1 METRASCPESL
12 PPIMPARAD
21 FSLEG
26 ILHLDRYERADR
38 RSVFRQSIASIA
50 LAATGQAPLEGVD
63 GAAVA
68 RSVQTAFADGL
79 FEDLSWLAA
88 PAAAVAVYEIAAVLP
103 ISVERRELGRR
114 VGLWLYEGSAATF
127 VAIAT
132 RMAAGSVR
140 GLATSG
146 VHARVALAMGLPG
159 QTDVPVDP
167 LALALI
173 SRREVAVD
181 WLGTRSTR
189 SLPERRLSA
198 RLLERAAREA
208 AARAR
213 QGDDTGIRLFQ
224 RAIRRPIEPPSGRRN
239 ETDGI
244 DGAMRVLLADR
255 ETLVWR
261 HVAVA
266 RGLLCGAVPALREEI
281 ASAVTSGQSP
291 TEWRRGATSLV
302 ANVAIDPAWALPA
315 ALELLKSPLLGHD
328 PGIATAM
335 LWGIPR
341 ASDAEPEAAAEL
353 LRAIVEAAPLHAAE
367 TLIELHAE
375 LGALPPSVVQR
386 CAEALAST
394 LDDLGGEDDALAL
407 GKEILRDIIGE
418 RGPEDRR
425 PSGTAGR
432 LGAALRDA
440 LGRSVEA
447 FVEVGTREA
456 FSLAQVALE
465 RASDA
470 VEALEAISLD
480 EAGDPRSAH
489 GRGSAAI
496 LVRELDAHLLE
507 TGVLRNLC
515 LLSRRP
521 SDGITGGGAVD
532 ELDGRLASA
541 LLAGESIPFGGDGNP
556 PYLTLHQRKLR
567 ALLHLVDGETS
578 DLEDDAEGRRRVQSR
593 LTTTCRALVGRLA
606 EERPAHPLRRA
617 ITATVAR
624 ALDALVRDGAADAA
638 DVFLYAAVRPT
649 GAGDL
654 AVLAEASM
662 QPDTTRLLRA
672 YGRFV
677 DAERRISSADG
688 RARISALESL
698 IVELPPDSSQRVEAL
713 RSALEQL
720 VRALSTIQD
729 AASLRPLAAAEG
741 SPLTALEAAIDRLGQ
756 LTTSAIRRFGETEEP
771 PPAPSE
777 EPTSS
782 QGEAFP
788 LAVAADRARAPDA
801 VPANELR
808 PSIAAAVERAF
819 AVLPPA
825 LAGVVARILPRIAS
839 LPVDPLIDLTAPTD
853 PARQVEGR
861 LPAWLPSRRTLG
873 GFYIH
878 RQLGGGAAGTVFVV
892 TRIEERHDN
901 RAERYAL
908 KVPDYDATAARS
920 LSETDFLKLFREEA
934 GALLAIPEHQNL
946 ARFVT
951 FDAATRPKPIL
962 VMELVKGTR
971 CDQLLGSRQ
980 LTIPRALSLLDG
992 VLAGLEAMH
1001 AVNVGHLDLKPS
1013 NVIMRDGKT
1022 PVLVDFGLAGRHL
1035 RPGCATASYGAPE
1048 IWIDPSKLG
1057 SASALPADI
1066 YSFGCFA
1073 FEVLT
1078 TVTLFDAP
1086 NEVALI
1092 AAHMMHDGNPKPIR
1106 KLAERPATA
1115 GLARFLSRCLRRS
1128 AKDRATTTE
1137 LRIELRKIA
1146 GGLAAV
1152 EWPIR
1157 ID

>member
-1 METRASCPESL
+1 MPGVPAPL
-12 PPIMPARAD
+12 MPARAD

-26 ILHLDRYERADR
+26 ILHLDRYERSDR

-50 LAATGQAPLEGVD
+50 RAATGQAPLEGVD

-159 QTDVPVDP
+159 LTDVPVDP

-208 AARAR
+208 ASRGR
-213 QGDDTGIRLFQ
+213 QGDDTAIRLFQ
-224 RAIRRPIEPPSGRRN
+224 RAIRRPVEPPSGRRN
-239 ETDGI
+239 EAEGI
-244 DGAMRVLLADR
+244 DGAFRVLLADR

-302 ANVAIDPAWALPA
+302 ANVAIDPDWALPA

-375 LGALPPSVVQR
+375 LGALPPAVVQR

-407 GKEILRDIIGE
+407 GKEILRDILGG

-432 LGAALRDA
+432 LGAELRDA
-440 LGRSVEA
+440 LAQSIEA

-456 FSLAQVALE
+456 FSLAQTALE
-465 RASDA
+465 RATDA
-470 VEALEAISLD
+470 VEALEAIGLD
-480 EAGDPRSAH
+480 EAGDPRSAQ
-489 GRGSAAI
+489 GRGAAAI

-515 LLSRRP
+515 LLNRRP

-541 LLAGESIPFGGDGNP
+541 LLAGEAIPFGGDGNP

-578 DLEDDAEGRRRVQSR
+578 ELEDDAEGRKRVQNR

-624 ALDALVRDGAADAA
+624 ALDALVRDGAADPA

-677 DAERRISSADG
+677 DAERRIGSADG

-756 LTTSAIRRFGETEEP
+756 LTTSALRRFGEAEEP
-771 PPAPSE
+771 VAAPDDQ
-777 EPTSS
+777 PSS
-782 QGEAFP
+782 QTDVFP

-801 VPANELR
+801 SAANELR

-839 LPVDPLIDLTAPTD
+839 LPVDPPVDLNAPSD
-853 PARQVEGR
+853 PARQIEGR

-920 LSETDFLKLFREEA
+920 LSETDFLKLFRDEA
-934 GALLAIPEHQNL
+934 GALLAVPEHPNL

-992 VLAGLEAMH
+992 VLAGLDAMH
-1001 AVNVGHLDLKPS
+1001 SVNVGHLDLKPS
-1013 NVIMRDGKT
+1013 NVILRDGKT

-1057 SASALPADI
+1057 ITSALPADI

-1092 AAHMMHDGNPKPIR
+1092 AAHMMHDGNPKPLR
-1106 KLAERPATA
+1106 KLADRPATA
-1115 GLARFLSRCLRRS
+1115 ALARFLSRCIRRS
-1128 AKDRATTTE
+1128 AKDRATATE

-1152 EWPIR
+1152 EWPVPL
-1157 ID
+1157 D

>member
-1 METRASCPESL
+1 MA
-12 PPIMPARAD
+12 ARAD

-50 LAATGQAPLEGVD
+50 LAATGQAPLDGVD

-140 GLATSG
+140 GLSTPG

-159 QTDVPVDP
+159 LTDVPVDP

-208 AARAR
+208 AARGK
-213 QGDDTGIRLFQ
+213 QGDDTAIRLFQ
-224 RAIRRPIEPPSGRRN
+224 RAIRRPIDPASGRRGS
-239 ETDGI
+239 ESEGI
-244 DGAMRVLLADR
+244 DGAFRVLLADR

-266 RGLLCGAVPALREEI
+266 RGLLCAAVPGLRDEI
-281 ASAVTSGQSP
+281 ATAVTSGQSP

-302 ANVAIDPAWALPA
+302 ANVAIDPDWALPA

-353 LRAIVEAAPLHAAE
+353 LRAIAEAAPLHAAE

-375 LGALPPSVVQR
+375 LGSLPRSVIER

-394 LDDLGGEDDALAL
+394 LDGLGGEDDALAL
-407 GKEILRDIIGE
+407 GKEILLDITGG

-425 PSGTAGR
+425 PSGSAGR

-440 LGRSVEA
+440 LDQSIEA

-456 FSLAQVALE
+456 YSLAQAALE
-465 RASDA
+465 RATDA
-470 VEALEAISLD
+470 VEALEAIGLD
-480 EAGDPRSAH
+480 ESGDPRSAQ
-489 GRGSAAI
+489 GRGAAAI
-496 LVRELDAHLLE
+496 LVRELDVHLLE

-515 LLSRRP
+515 LLNRRP
-521 SDGITGGGAVD
+521 SDGVTGGGAVD
-532 ELDGRLASA
+532 ELDGRLAGI
-541 LLAGESIPFGGDGNP
+541 LLAGESIPYAGDDTP
-556 PYLTLHQRKLR
+556 RYLTLHQRKLR

-578 DLEDDAEGRRRVQSR
+578 ELEDDAEGRRRVQNR
-593 LTTTCRALVGRLA
+593 LTTTCRALIGRLA
-606 EERPAHPLRRA
+606 GERPEHPLRRA

-624 ALDALVRDGAADAA
+624 ALDALVRDGAADPA

-677 DAERRISSADG
+677 ETERRIPGADG

-698 IVELPPDSSQRVEAL
+698 IVELPADSSQRVEAL
-713 RSALEQL
+713 RSSLEQL
-720 VRALSTIQD
+720 LRALSTIQD

-756 LTTSAIRRFGETEEP
+756 LTTTAIRRFGEEEATTESDDRP
-771 PPAPSE
+771 
-777 EPTSS
+777 SS
-782 QGEAFP
+782 QHDVFR
-788 LAVAADRARAPDA
+788 LAVAADRAREPDA
-801 VPANELR
+801 DPATELR

-825 LAGVVARILPRIAS
+825 LAGVVARILPRVAS
-839 LPVDPLIDLTAPTD
+839 LPVDPPIDLTTPLD
-853 PARQVEGR
+853 PARQLEGR

-892 TRIEERHDN
+892 TRIEDRHDGG
-901 RAERYAL
+901 AERFAL

-934 GALLAIPEHQNL
+934 GALLAVPEHENL

-951 FDAATRPKPIL
+951 FDAATKPKPIL
-962 VMELVKGTR
+962 VMELVEGTR
-971 CDQLLGSRQ
+971 CDQLLGSRL

-1001 AVNVGHLDLKPS
+1001 SVNVGHLDLKPS
-1013 NVIMRDGKT
+1013 NVILRDSKT
-1022 PVLVDFGLAGRHL
+1022 PVLVDFGLAGRNT

-1048 IWIDPSKLG
+1048 IWVDPAKLG
-1057 SASALPADI
+1057 SVSALPADI

-1073 FEVLT
+1073 YEVLT
-1078 TVTLFDAP
+1078 TTTLFDAP

-1092 AAHMMHDGNPKPIR
+1092 AAHMMHDGSPKPIR
-1106 KLAERPATA
+1106 KLAERPGTT
-1115 GLARFLSRCLRRS
+1115 GLARFLTRCLRR
-1128 AKDRATTTE
+1128 KPEDRATATE

-1146 GGLAAV
+1146 GGLAAI
-1152 EWPIR
+1152 EWPIA

>member
-1 METRASCPESL
+1 
-12 PPIMPARAD
+12 MPARAD

-50 LAATGQAPLEGVD
+50 LAATGTAPLDGVD

-103 ISVERRELGRR
+103 ISIERRELGRR

-140 GLATSG
+140 GLSTPG

-159 QTDVPVDP
+159 LTDVAVDP

-173 SRREVAVD
+173 SRREVAID

-208 AARAR
+208 AARSK
-213 QGDDTGIRLFQ
+213 QGDETAIRLFQ
-224 RAIRRPIEPPSGRRN
+224 RAIRRPIEPASTRRGSESG
-239 ETDGI
+239 GI
-244 DGAMRVLLADR
+244 DGAFRVLLADR

-266 RGLLCGAVPALREEI
+266 RGLLCAAVPGLRDEI
-281 ASAVTSGQSP
+281 VTAVNAGQSP

-302 ANVAIDPAWALPA
+302 ANVAIDPDWALPA
-315 ALELLKSPLLGHD
+315 ALELLRSPLLGHD

-353 LRAIVEAAPLHAAE
+353 LRAIAEAAPLHAAE
-367 TLIELHAE
+367 TLIELQAE
-375 LGALPPSVVQR
+375 LGSLPRSVVER

-394 LDDLGGEDDALAL
+394 LDGLGGEADALAL
-407 GKEILRDIIGE
+407 GKEILLDITGG

-432 LGAALRDA
+432 LGATLRDA
-440 LGRSVEA
+440 LARSIEA

-456 FSLAQVALE
+456 YSLAQVALE
-465 RASDA
+465 RATDA
-470 VEALEAISLD
+470 VEALEAIGLD
-480 EAGDPRSAH
+480 ESGDPRSAH
-489 GRGSAAI
+489 GRGSATI
-496 LVRELDAHLLE
+496 LVRELDVHLLE

-521 SDGITGGGAVD
+521 SDGVGGGGAVD
-532 ELDGRLASA
+532 ELDGRLAGI
-541 LLAGESIPFGGDGNP
+541 LLEGESKPFAGDDAPRNQ
-556 PYLTLHQRKLR
+556 TLHQRKLR

-578 DLEDDAEGRRRVQSR
+578 ELEDDAEGRRRVQNR
-593 LTTTCRALVGRLA
+593 LTTTCRALIGRLA
-606 EERPAHPLRRA
+606 DERPEHPLRRA

-624 ALDALVRDGAADAA
+624 ALDALVRDGAADPA

-649 GAGDL
+649 GVGDL

-677 DAERRISSADG
+677 ETERRIPAADG

-698 IVELPPDSSQRVEAL
+698 IVELPADSSQRVEAL
-713 RSALEQL
+713 RSSLEQL
-720 VRALSTIQD
+720 LRALSTIQD

-756 LTTSAIRRFGETEEP
+756 LTTSAIRRFGEAEET
-771 PPAPSE
+771 PAESEDRPSS
-777 EPTSS
+777 P
-782 QGEAFP
+782 QDVFR
-788 LAVAADRARAPDA
+788 LAVAADRAREPDA
-801 VPANELR
+801 DPATELR
-808 PSIAAAVERAF
+808 PSIAAAVEHAF

-825 LAGVVARILPRIAS
+825 LAGVVARILPRVAQ
-839 LPVDPLIDLTAPTD
+839 LPVDPPIDLTTPLD
-853 PARQVEGR
+853 PARQIEHR

-892 TRIEERHDN
+892 TRIEDRHDGG
-901 RAERYAL
+901 AERFAL

-934 GALLAIPEHQNL
+934 GALLAVPEHENL

-951 FDAATRPKPIL
+951 FDAATKPKPIL
-962 VMELVKGTR
+962 VMELVEGTR
-971 CDQLLGSRQ
+971 CDQLLGSRL

-1001 AVNVGHLDLKPS
+1001 SVNVGHLDLKPS
-1013 NVIMRDGKT
+1013 NVILRDGKT
-1022 PVLVDFGLAGRHL
+1022 PVLVDFGLAGRNT

-1048 IWIDPSKLG
+1048 IWVDPHKLG
-1057 SASALPADI
+1057 SVSALPADI

-1073 FEVLT
+1073 YEVLT
-1078 TVTLFDAP
+1078 TATLFDAP

-1092 AAHMMHDGNPKPIR
+1092 AAHMMHDGNSKPIR
-1106 KLAERPATA
+1106 KLTERPGTA
-1115 GLARFLSRCLRRS
+1115 GLARFLTRCLRRRPD
-1128 AKDRATTTE
+1128 DRATASE
-1137 LRIELRKIA
+1137 LRIDLRKIA

-1152 EWPIR
+1152 DWPIAV
-1157 ID
+1157 D

>member
-1 METRASCPESL
+1 MA
-12 PPIMPARAD
+12 ARAD

-26 ILHLDRYERADR
+26 ILHLDRYERASR

-50 LAATGQAPLEGVD
+50 LAAPGEAPLEGVD

-68 RSVQTAFADGL
+68 RSVQAAFADGL
-79 FEDLSWLAA
+79 LDDLSWLAA
-88 PAAAVAVYEIAAVLP
+88 PAAAVALYEIAAVLP
-103 ISVERRELGRR
+103 ISTERRELGRR

-140 GLATSG
+140 GLSTPG

-159 QTDVPVDP
+159 RTDVAVDP

-173 SRREVAVD
+173 SRREVAID

-208 AARAR
+208 TARAR
-213 QGDDTGIRLFQ
+213 QGDDAGIRLFQ
-224 RAIRRPIEPPSGRRN
+224 RAIRRPLDPAAARRGDA
-239 ETDGI
+239 EGL
-244 DGAMRVLLADR
+244 DGALRVLLADR

-266 RGLLCGAVPALREEI
+266 RGLLSSAVPALRDEI
-281 ASAVTSGQSP
+281 TTAVTSGQSP

-302 ANVAIDPAWALPA
+302 AHVAVDPAWALPA
-315 ALELLKSPLLGHD
+315 ALELLKSPLLRHD

-335 LWGIPR
+335 LWGLPR
-341 ASDAEPEAAAEL
+341 AADAEPEVATEL
-353 LRAIVEAAPLHAAE
+353 LRAIAEAAPLHAAE
-367 TLIELHAE
+367 TLIELRAE
-375 LGALPPSVVQR
+375 LGALPEDVVVR

-394 LDDLGGEDDALAL
+394 LDVGGEADAVSL
-407 GKEILRDIIGE
+407 GQELLLEITGR
-418 RGPEDRR
+418 RGPEDPR

-440 LGRSVEA
+440 LASAIEA

-456 FSLAQVALE
+456 YALAQVALE

-470 VEALEAISLD
+470 AEALEAIALD
-480 EAGDPRSAH
+480 GAGNPRSAH
-489 GRGSAAI
+489 GRGAATI

-515 LLSRRP
+515 LLARRP
-521 SDGITGGGAVD
+521 SDGVTGAAVD
-532 ELDGRLASA
+532 ELDGRLASV
-541 LLAGESIPFGGDGNP
+541 LLAGEAIPFAGEGNP
-556 PYLTLHQRKLR
+556 PYPALHQRKLR
-567 ALLHLVDGETS
+567 ALLHLVDSETS
-578 DLEDDAEGRRRVQSR
+578 ELEENAEARQRVQSR
-593 LTTTCRALVGRLA
+593 LTTTCRALISRLA
-606 EERPAHPLRRA
+606 SERPQLPLRRA

-624 ALDALVRDGAADAA
+624 ALDALVRDGAADPA

-677 DAERRISSADG
+677 EAERRTLGADG

-698 IVELPPDSSQRVEAL
+698 IVELPPDSSQRVEGL

-720 VRALSTIQD
+720 LRALSTIQD

-741 SPLTALEAAIDRLGQ
+741 SPLTALEAAIERLGQ
-756 LTTSAIRRFGETEEP
+756 LTTSALRRFGEDDESESDADARP
-771 PPAPSE
+771 SSLPAAP
-777 EPTSS
+777 
-782 QGEAFP
+782 P
-788 LAVAADRARAPDA
+788 LALAADRARAPDV
-801 VPANELR
+801 VPADELR
-808 PSIAAAVERAF
+808 PSIAATAERAF

-825 LAGVVARILPRIAS
+825 LAGLVARVLPRIAS
-839 LPVDPLIDLTAPTD
+839 LPVDPPIDLTVRLD
-853 PARQVEGR
+853 SARQAEGR

-892 TRIEERHDN
+892 TRIEERHDS
-901 RAERYAL
+901 RAQRFAL

-920 LSETDFLKLFREEA
+920 LSETDFLQLFREEA
-934 GALLAIPEHQNL
+934 VALLAVPEHVNL

-951 FDAATRPKPIL
+951 FDAGARPKPIL
-962 VMELVKGTR
+962 VMELVEGTR
-971 CDQLLGSRQ
+971 CDQILGTRA
-980 LTIPRALSLLDG
+980 LTISRALALLDG

-1001 AVNVGHLDLKPS
+1001 SVHVGHLDLKPS
-1013 NVIMRDGKT
+1013 NVILRDGT
-1022 PVLVDFGLAGRHL
+1022 IPVLVDFGLAGRHT

-1048 IWIDPSKLG
+1048 IWVDPGKLG

-1073 FEVLT
+1073 YEVVT
-1078 TVTLFDAP
+1078 TATLFDAP

-1092 AAHMMHDGNPKPIR
+1092 AAHMMHDGSPKPIR

-1115 GLARFLSRCLRRS
+1115 GLARFLTRCLRRS
-1128 AKDRATTTE
+1128 PQERATASE
-1137 LRIELRKIA
+1137 LRVELRKIA
-1146 GGLAAV
+1146 GGLAGV
-1152 EWPIR
+1152 GWPVR
-1157 ID
+1157 VDD

>member
-1 METRASCPESL
+1 MA
-12 PPIMPARAD
+12 ARAD

-88 PAAAVAVYEIAAVLP
+88 PAAAVALYEIAAVLP

-140 GLATSG
+140 GLSTPG

-159 QTDVPVDP
+159 LTDVAVDP

-173 SRREVAVD
+173 SRREVAID

-208 AARAR
+208 AARGK
-213 QGDDTGIRLFQ
+213 QGDDTAIRLFQ
-224 RAIRRPIEPPSGRRN
+224 RAIRRPIEPSSARRAN
-239 ETDGI
+239 EAEGI
-244 DGAMRVLLADR
+244 DGAFRVLLADR

-266 RGLLCGAVPALREEI
+266 RGLLSAAVPGLRDEI
-281 ASAVTSGQSP
+281 ATAVTSGQSP

-302 ANVAIDPAWALPA
+302 ANVAIDPDWALPA

-353 LRAIVEAAPLHAAE
+353 LRAIAEAAPLHAAE

-375 LGALPPSVVQR
+375 LGSLPRSVVER

-394 LDDLGGEDDALAL
+394 LDGLGGEDDALAL
-407 GKEILRDIIGE
+407 GKEILLDITGG

-425 PSGTAGR
+425 ASGTAGR
-432 LGAALRDA
+432 LGASLRDA
-440 LGRSVEA
+440 LARSIEA

-456 FSLAQVALE
+456 YSLAQEALE
-465 RASDA
+465 RATDA
-470 VEALEAISLD
+470 VEALEAIGLD
-480 EAGDPRSAH
+480 ESGDPRSAQ
-489 GRGSAAI
+489 GRGAAAI

-515 LLSRRP
+515 LLNRRP
-521 SDGITGGGAVD
+521 SDGVTGGGAVD
-532 ELDGRLASA
+532 ELDGRLAGI
-541 LLAGESIPFGGDGNP
+541 LLEGESQPFVGEEP
-556 PYLTLHQRKLR
+556 PRYLTLHQRKLR

-578 DLEDDAEGRRRVQSR
+578 ELEDDAEGRRRVQNR
-593 LTTTCRALVGRLA
+593 LTTTCRALIGRLA
-606 EERPAHPLRRA
+606 AESPDHPLRRA

-624 ALDALVRDGAADAA
+624 GLDALVRDGAADPA

-649 GAGDL
+649 GTGDL

-677 DAERRISSADG
+677 DIERRIPAADG

-698 IVELPPDSSQRVEAL
+698 IVELPADSSQRVEAL
-713 RSALEQL
+713 RSSLEQL
-720 VRALSTIQD
+720 LRALSTIQD
-729 AASLRPLAAAEG
+729 AASLRPLAAQEG

-756 LTTSAIRRFGETEEP
+756 LTTSAIRRFGEAEDAAAESDDRP
-771 PPAPSE
+771 
-777 EPTSS
+777 SS
-782 QGEAFP
+782 QTDVFR
-788 LAVAADRARAPDA
+788 LAVAADRAREPDA
-801 VPANELR
+801 DPATELR

-825 LAGVVARILPRIAS
+825 LAGVVARILPRVAS
-839 LPVDPLIDLTAPTD
+839 LPVDPPIDLTMPLD
-853 PARQVEGR
+853 PARQIEHR

-892 TRIEERHDN
+892 TRIEDRHDSA
-901 RAERYAL
+901 AERFAL

-934 GALLAIPEHQNL
+934 GALLAVPEHENL

-951 FDAATRPKPIL
+951 FDAATKPKPIL
-962 VMELVKGTR
+962 VMELVEGTR
-971 CDQLLGSRQ
+971 CDQLLGSRL

-1001 AVNVGHLDLKPS
+1001 SVNVGHLDLKPS
-1013 NVIMRDGKT
+1013 NVILRDSKT
-1022 PVLVDFGLAGRHL
+1022 PVLVDFGLAGRNT

-1048 IWIDPSKLG
+1048 IWVDPAKLG
-1057 SASALPADI
+1057 SVSALPADI

-1078 TVTLFDAP
+1078 TTTLFDAP

-1092 AAHMMHDGNPKPIR
+1092 AAHMMHDGNTKPIR
-1106 KLAERPATA
+1106 KLAERPGTA
-1115 GLARFLSRCLRRS
+1115 GLARFLSSCLRRRPE
-1128 AKDRATTTE
+1128 DRATATE

-1152 EWPIR
+1152 EWPVAIS
-1157 ID
+1157 

>member
-1 METRASCPESL
+1 
-12 PPIMPARAD
+12 MPARAD

-50 LAATGQAPLEGVD
+50 LAATGQAPLDGVD

-140 GLATSG
+140 GLSTPG

-159 QTDVPVDP
+159 LTDVPVDP

-208 AARAR
+208 VARSK
-213 QGDDTGIRLFQ
+213 QGDDTAIRLFQ
-224 RAIRRPIEPPSGRRN
+224 RSIRRPIEPTSTRRDR
-239 ETDGI
+239 ESEGI
-244 DGAMRVLLADR
+244 DGAFRVLLADR

-266 RGLLCGAVPALREEI
+266 RGLLCAAVPGLREEI
-281 ASAVTSGQSP
+281 ATAVTSGQSP

-302 ANVAIDPAWALPA
+302 ANVAIDPDWALPA
-315 ALELLKSPLLGHD
+315 ALELLRSPLLGHD

-341 ASDAEPEAAAEL
+341 AWDAEPEAAAEL
-353 LRAIVEAAPLHAAE
+353 LRAIAEAAPLHAAE

-375 LGALPPSVVQR
+375 LGSLPRSVVAR

-394 LDDLGGEDDALAL
+394 LDGLGGEDDALAL
-407 GKEILRDIIGE
+407 GKEILLDITGG
-418 RGPEDRR
+418 RGPDDPR

-432 LGAALRDA
+432 LGASLRDA
-440 LGRSVEA
+440 INRSIEA

-456 FSLAQVALE
+456 YAQAMGALE
-465 RASDA
+465 RATDA
-470 VEALEAISLD
+470 VEALEAIGLD
-480 EAGDPRSAH
+480 ESGDPRSAH

-521 SDGITGGGAVD
+521 SDGVSGGGAVD
-532 ELDGRLASA
+532 ELDGRLAGI
-541 LLAGESIPFGGDGNP
+541 LLEGESKPFAGEDAPRNQ
-556 PYLTLHQRKLR
+556 TLHQRKLR

-578 DLEDDAEGRRRVQSR
+578 ELEDDAEGRRRVQNR
-593 LTTTCRALVGRLA
+593 LTTTCRALIGRLA
-606 EERPAHPLRRA
+606 GERPEHPLRRA

-624 ALDALVRDGAADAA
+624 ALDALVRDGAADPA

-649 GAGDL
+649 GVGDL

-677 DAERRISSADG
+677 EIERRIPGADG

-698 IVELPPDSSQRVEAL
+698 IVELPADSSQRVEAL
-713 RSALEQL
+713 RSSLEQL
-720 VRALSTIQD
+720 LRALSTIQD

-756 LTTSAIRRFGETEEP
+756 LTTSAIRRFGEAEEV
-771 PPAPSE
+771 PAESEDRPSIPHE
-777 EPTSS
+777 V
-782 QGEAFP
+782 FR
-788 LAVAADRARAPDA
+788 LAVAADRAREPDA
-801 VPANELR
+801 DPVTELR

-825 LAGVVARILPRIAS
+825 LAGVVARILPRVAQ
-839 LPVDPLIDLTAPTD
+839 LPVDPPIDLTTPLD
-853 PARQVEGR
+853 PARQIEHR

-892 TRIEERHDN
+892 TRIEDRHDGG
-901 RAERYAL
+901 AERFAL

-934 GALLAIPEHQNL
+934 GALLAVPEHENL

-951 FDAATRPKPIL
+951 FDAATKPKPIL
-962 VMELVKGTR
+962 VMELVEGTR
-971 CDQLLGSRQ
+971 CDQLLGSRL
-980 LTIPRALSLLDG
+980 LTIPRALQLLDG

-1001 AVNVGHLDLKPS
+1001 SVNVGHLDLKPS
-1013 NVIMRDGKT
+1013 NVILRDGKT
-1022 PVLVDFGLAGRHL
+1022 PVLVDFGLAGRHT

-1048 IWIDPSKLG
+1048 IWVDPAKLG
-1057 SASALPADI
+1057 SVSALPADI

-1073 FEVLT
+1073 YEVLT
-1078 TVTLFDAP
+1078 TTTLFDAP

-1092 AAHMMHDGNPKPIR
+1092 AAHMMHDGNSKPIR
-1106 KLAERPATA
+1106 KLSERPGTV
-1115 GLARFLSRCLRRS
+1115 GLARFLSRCLRRRPE
-1128 AKDRATTTE
+1128 DRATATE
-1137 LRIELRKIA
+1137 LRIDLRKIA

-1152 EWPIR
+1152 DWPIAV
-1157 ID
+1157 D

>member
-1 METRASCPESL
+1 MA
-12 PPIMPARAD
+12 ARAD

-26 ILHLDRYERADR
+26 ILRLDRYERADR
-38 RSVFRQSIASIA
+38 RAVFRQSIASMA
-50 LAATGQAPLEGVD
+50 LAAPGQAPLEGVD
-63 GAAVA
+63 SAAVA

-79 FEDLSWLAA
+79 LEDLSWLAA
-88 PAAAVAVYEIAAVLP
+88 PAAAVALYEIAAVLP
-103 ISVERRELGRR
+103 LGVERRELGRR
-114 VGLWLYEGSAATF
+114 VGVALYEGSAATF

-140 GLATSG
+140 GLSTPG

-159 QTDVPVDP
+159 RTDVAVDP
-167 LALALI
+167 LALSLL
-173 SRREVAVD
+173 SRREVALD

-208 AARAR
+208 AARSR
-213 QGDDTGIRLFQ
+213 QGDDSGIRLFQ
-224 RAIRRPIEPPSGRRN
+224 RAIRRPVESIPGRGR
-239 ETDGI
+239 ESEGI
-244 DGAMRVLLADR
+244 DGALRVLLADR

-266 RGLLCGAVPALREEI
+266 RGLLCAAVPALRDEI
-281 ASAVTSGQSP
+281 ATAVTSGQSP

-302 ANVAIDPAWALPA
+302 AHVAVDPEWARTA
-315 ALELLKSPLLGHD
+315 ALELLNSPLLRHD

-341 ASDAEPEAAAEL
+341 AWDAEPEVAAEL
-353 LRAIVEAAPLHAAE
+353 LCAIVEAAPLHAAE

-375 LGALPPSVVQR
+375 LGALPRNVVES
-386 CAEALAST
+386 CAEALACT
-394 LDDLGGEDDALAL
+394 LDGLGGEDDALAL
-407 GKEILRDIIGE
+407 GQEILLEITGE
-418 RGPEDRR
+418 RGPDDAR

-432 LGAALRDA
+432 LGAELRDA
-440 LGRSVEA
+440 LARSIEA

-456 FSLAQVALE
+456 YALAQDALE
-465 RASDA
+465 RATDA
-470 VEALEAISLD
+470 VEALEAIGLD
-480 EAGDPRSAH
+480 EAGHPRSAH
-489 GRGSAAI
+489 GRGAATI

-515 LLSRRP
+515 LLARRP

-532 ELDGRLASA
+532 ELDGRLAA
-541 LLAGESIPFGGDGNP
+541 VLLSGEAIPFAGEGNP
-556 PYLTLHQRKLR
+556 PHVTLHQRKLR
-567 ALLHLVDGETS
+567 ALLHLVDSETS
-578 DLEDDAEGRRRVQSR
+578 ELEDDAEGRQRVQNR
-593 LTTTCRALVGRLA
+593 LTTTCRALIRRLA
-606 EERPAHPLRRA
+606 DERPLLPLRRA

-624 ALDALVRDGAADAA
+624 ALDALVRDGAADPA

-677 DAERRISSADG
+677 ETERRILGADG

-698 IVELPPDSSQRVEAL
+698 IVELPPDSSPRVEGL

-720 VRALSTIQD
+720 LRALSTIQD

-741 SPLTALEAAIDRLGQ
+741 SPLTALEAAIERLGQ
-756 LTTSAIRRFGETEEP
+756 LTTSALRRFGEPEPEEEEAADP
-771 PPAPSE
+771 DARPSFAPS
-777 EPTSS
+777 
-782 QGEAFP
+782 ALP
-788 LAVAADRARAPDA
+788 LAVAADRAREPDV
-801 VPANELR
+801 VPAEELR
-808 PSIAAAVERAF
+808 PSIAATAERAF

-825 LAGVVARILPRIAS
+825 LAGLIARILPRIAQ
-839 LPVDPLIDLTAPTD
+839 LPVDPPIDLTTSLDPT
-853 PARQVEGR
+853 RQLEGR

-892 TRIEERHDN
+892 TRIEERHDG
-901 RAERYAL
+901 RAQRFAL

-920 LSETDFLKLFREEA
+920 LSETDFLQLFREEA
-934 GALLAIPEHQNL
+934 GALLAVPEHPNL

-951 FDAATRPKPIL
+951 FDAGARPKPIL
-962 VMELVKGTR
+962 VMELVEGTR
-971 CDQLLGSRQ
+971 CDQLLGTKV
-980 LTIPRALSLLDG
+980 LTLPRALSLLDG

-1001 AVNVGHLDLKPS
+1001 SVNVGHLDLKPS
-1013 NVIMRDGKT
+1013 NVVLRDGTT
-1022 PVLVDFGLAGRHL
+1022 PVLVDFGLAGRHV

-1048 IWIDPSKLG
+1048 IWVDPSKLG
-1057 SASALPADI
+1057 SVSALPADI

-1073 FEVLT
+1073 YEVVT
-1078 TVTLFDAP
+1078 TSTLFDAP

-1092 AAHMMHDGNPKPIR
+1092 AAHMMHDGSPKPIR
-1106 KLAERPATA
+1106 TLASRPATA
-1115 GLARFLSRCLRRS
+1115 GLARFLTRCLRRS
-1128 AKDRATTTE
+1128 PQDRATASE

-1146 GGLAAV
+1146 GGLSAV
-1152 EWPIR
+1152 AWPVSL
-1157 ID
+1157 DD

>member
-1 METRASCPESL
+1 
-12 PPIMPARAD
+12 MPARAD

-26 ILHLDRYERADR
+26 ILHLDRYEPADR

-50 LAATGQAPLEGVD
+50 LAAPGKAPLDGVD
-63 GAAVA
+63 SAAVA
-68 RSVQTAFADGL
+68 RSIQTAFADGL
-79 FEDLSWLAA
+79 LDDLSWLAA
-88 PAAAVAVYEIAAVLP
+88 PAAAVALYEIAAVLP
-103 ISVERRELGRR
+103 IGQERRELGRR
-114 VGLWLYEGSAATF
+114 VGVSLYEGSAATF

-140 GLATSG
+140 GLSTPG
-146 VHARVALAMGLPG
+146 VHARVALAMALPG
-159 QTDVPVDP
+159 RTDVAVDP

-173 SRREVAVD
+173 SRREVAID

-208 AARAR
+208 WARWR
-213 QGDDTGIRLFQ
+213 QGDDAAIRLFQ
-224 RAIRRPIEPPSGRRN
+224 RAIRRPVDTGSGRVR
-239 ETDGI
+239 EPEGL
-244 DGAMRVLLADR
+244 DGAFRVLLADR

-266 RGLLCGAVPALREEI
+266 RGLLCAAVPALRDEI
-281 ASAVTSGQSP
+281 AAAVTSGQSP

-302 ANVAIDPAWALPA
+302 AHLAVDPEWALPV
-315 ALELLKSPLLGHD
+315 ALDLLKSPLLRHD

-341 ASDAEPEAAAEL
+341 AADAEPEVATEL
-353 LRAIVEAAPLHAAE
+353 LRAIAEAAPLHAAE

-375 LGALPPSVVQR
+375 LGALPEDVVAR

-394 LDDLGGEDDALAL
+394 LDDVGGEADALAL
-407 GKEILRDIIGE
+407 GKEILLEITGR
-418 RGPEDRR
+418 RGPDDAR

-432 LGAALRDA
+432 LGATLRDA
-440 LGRSVEA
+440 LAASIEA

-456 FSLAQVALE
+456 YSLAQVALE
-465 RASDA
+465 RATDA
-470 VEALEAISLD
+470 VEALEAIGLD
-480 EAGDPRSAH
+480 EAGNPRSAH
-489 GRGSAAI
+489 GRGAATI

-515 LLSRRP
+515 LLARRP
-521 SDGITGGGAVD
+521 SDGITGGGPVD
-532 ELDGRLASA
+532 ELDGRLATV
-541 LLAGESIPFGGDGNP
+541 LLSGEAIPFDDDGTP
-556 PYLTLHQRKLR
+556 PLPTLHQRKLR
-567 ALLHLVDGETS
+567 ALLHLVDSETS
-578 DLEDDAEGRRRVQSR
+578 ELEDDAEGRQRVQNR
-593 LTTTCRALVGRLA
+593 LTTTCRALIKRLA
-606 EERPAHPLRRA
+606 DERPLLPLRRA

-624 ALDALVRDGAADAA
+624 ALDALVRDGAADPA

-662 QPDTTRLLRA
+662 APDTTRLLRA

-677 DAERRISSADG
+677 ETERRILGADG

-698 IVELPPDSSQRVEAL
+698 IVELPTDSSQRVEGL

-720 VRALSTIQD
+720 LRALSTIQD

-741 SPLTALEAAIDRLGQ
+741 SPLTALEAAIERLGQ
-756 LTTSAIRRFGETEEP
+756 LTTSALRRFGEPEDDEIDP
-771 PPAPSE
+771 DARPSSIPPAL
-777 EPTSS
+777 
-782 QGEAFP
+782 P
-788 LAVAADRARAPDA
+788 LALAADRAREPDV
-801 VPANELR
+801 VPAEELR
-808 PSIAAAVERAF
+808 PSIAATAERAF

-825 LAGVVARILPRIAS
+825 LAGLIARILPRIAS
-839 LPVDPLIDLTAPTD
+839 LPVDPPIDLTTPLDST
-853 PARQVEGR
+853 RQIEGR

-873 GFYIH
+873 GFYVH

-892 TRIEERHDN
+892 TRIEERHDS
-901 RAERYAL
+901 RAQRFAL

-920 LSETDFLKLFREEA
+920 LSETDFLQLFREEA
-934 GALLAIPEHQNL
+934 GALLAVPEHANL

-951 FDAATRPKPIL
+951 FDAGARPKPIL
-962 VMELVKGTR
+962 VMELVEGTR
-971 CDQLLGSRQ
+971 CDQLLGTKV

-1001 AVNVGHLDLKPS
+1001 SVNVGHLDLKPS
-1013 NVIMRDGKT
+1013 NVILRDGMT
-1022 PVLVDFGLAGRHL
+1022 PVLVDFGLAGRNT

-1048 IWIDPSKLG
+1048 IWVDPTKLG
-1057 SASALPADI
+1057 SVSALPADI

-1073 FEVLT
+1073 YEVVT
-1078 TVTLFDAP
+1078 TATLFDAP

-1092 AAHMMHDGNPKPIR
+1092 AAHMMHDGAPRPIR
-1106 KLAERPATA
+1106 NLAERPATA
-1115 GLARFLSRCLRRS
+1115 GFARFLTRCLRRS
-1128 AKDRATTTE
+1128 PKERATATE

-1146 GGLAAV
+1146 GGLTSLA
-1152 EWPIR
+1152 WPVSL
-1157 ID
+1157 DG

>member
-1 METRASCPESL
+1 
-12 PPIMPARAD
+12 MPARAD

-50 LAATGQAPLEGVD
+50 LAATGQAPLDGVD

-140 GLATSG
+140 GLSTPG

-159 QTDVPVDP
+159 LTDVPVDP

-173 SRREVAVD
+173 SRREVAID

-208 AARAR
+208 AARGK
-213 QGDDTGIRLFQ
+213 QGDDTAIRLFQ
-224 RAIRRPIEPPSGRRN
+224 RAIRRPIDPASGRRGS
-239 ETDGI
+239 ESEGI
-244 DGAMRVLLADR
+244 DGAFRVLLADR

-266 RGLLCGAVPALREEI
+266 RGLLSAAVPGLRDEI
-281 ASAVTSGQSP
+281 ATAVTSGQTP

-302 ANVAIDPAWALPA
+302 ANVAIDPDWALPA

-353 LRAIVEAAPLHAAE
+353 LRAIAEAAPLHAAE

-375 LGALPPSVVQR
+375 LGSLPRSVVER

-394 LDDLGGEDDALAL
+394 LDGLGGEDDALAL
-407 GKEILRDIIGE
+407 GKEILLDITGG
-418 RGPEDRR
+418 RGAEDRR

-432 LGAALRDA
+432 LGAELRDA
-440 LGRSVEA
+440 INRSIEA

-456 FSLAQVALE
+456 FSQAQIALE
-465 RASDA
+465 RATDA
-470 VEALEAISLD
+470 VEALEAIGLD
-480 EAGDPRSAH
+480 ESGDPRSAQ
-489 GRGSAAI
+489 GRGAAAI

-515 LLSRRP
+515 LLNRRP
-521 SDGITGGGAVD
+521 SDGVTGGGAVD
-532 ELDGRLASA
+532 ELDGRLAGI
-541 LLAGESIPFGGDGNP
+541 LLEGESKPFAGDDTP
-556 PYLTLHQRKLR
+556 RYLTLHQRKLR
-567 ALLHLVDGETS
+567 ALLHLVDGES
-578 DLEDDAEGRRRVQSR
+578 SELEDDAEGRRRVQNR
-593 LTTTCRALVGRLA
+593 LTTTCRALIGRLA
-606 EERPAHPLRRA
+606 DERPEHPLRRA

-624 ALDALVRDGAADAA
+624 ALDALVRDGAADPA

-649 GAGDL
+649 GVGDL

-677 DAERRISSADG
+677 DTERRIPASDG

-698 IVELPPDSSQRVEAL
+698 IVELPADSSQRVEAL
-713 RSALEQL
+713 RSSLEQL
-720 VRALSTIQD
+720 LRALSTIQD

-756 LTTSAIRRFGETEEP
+756 LTTSAIRRFGEAEET
-771 PPAPSE
+771 PAESDDRPGH
-777 EPTSS
+777 
-782 QGEAFP
+782 QHDVFR
-788 LAVAADRARAPDA
+788 LAVAADRAREPDA
-801 VPANELR
+801 DPATELR

-825 LAGVVARILPRIAS
+825 LAGVVARILPRVAS
-839 LPVDPLIDLTAPTD
+839 LPVDPPIDLTTPLD
-853 PARQVEGR
+853 PARQLEGR

-892 TRIEERHDN
+892 TRIEDRHAEG
-901 RAERYAL
+901 AERFAL

-934 GALLAIPEHQNL
+934 GALLAVPEHENL

-951 FDAATRPKPIL
+951 FDAATKPKPIL
-962 VMELVKGTR
+962 VMELVEGTR
-971 CDQLLGSRQ
+971 CDQLLGSRL

-1001 AVNVGHLDLKPS
+1001 SVNVGHLDLKPS
-1013 NVIMRDGKT
+1013 NVILRDSKT
-1022 PVLVDFGLAGRHL
+1022 PVLVDFGLAGRNT

-1048 IWIDPSKLG
+1048 IWVDPAKLG
-1057 SASALPADI
+1057 SVSALPADI

-1073 FEVLT
+1073 YEVLT
-1078 TVTLFDAP
+1078 TITLFDAP

-1092 AAHMMHDGNPKPIR
+1092 AAHMMHDGNSRPIR
-1106 KLAERPATA
+1106 KLAERPATV
-1115 GLARFLSRCLRRS
+1115 GLARFLSRCLRRRPE
-1128 AKDRATTTE
+1128 DRATASE

-1152 EWPIR
+1152 EWPVSTG
-1157 ID
+1157 

>member
-1 METRASCPESL
+1 MA
-12 PPIMPARAD
+12 ARAD

-50 LAATGQAPLEGVD
+50 LAAPGQAPLEGVD

-68 RSVQTAFADGL
+68 RSVHTAFADGL
-79 FEDLSWLAA
+79 LEDLSWLAA
-88 PAAAVAVYEIAAVLP
+88 PAAAVALYEIAAVLP
-103 ISVERRELGRR
+103 IGGERRELGRR
-114 VGLWLYEGSAATF
+114 VGVALYEGSAATF

-140 GLATSG
+140 GLSTPG

-159 QTDVPVDP
+159 RTDVAVDP

-173 SRREVAVD
+173 SRREVAID

-224 RAIRRPIEPPSGRRN
+224 RSIRRPIDPGSGRRG
-239 ETDGI
+239 ESEGI
-244 DGAMRVLLADR
+244 DGALRVLLADR

-266 RGLLCGAVPALREEI
+266 RGLLCAAVPALRDEI
-281 ASAVTSGQSP
+281 IAAVTTGQSP

-302 ANVAIDPAWALPA
+302 AHVAVDPEWARTA
-315 ALELLKSPLLGHD
+315 ALELLNGPLLRHD

-341 ASDAEPEAAAEL
+341 AADAEPEVAADL
-353 LRAIVEAAPLHAAE
+353 LRAIAEAAPLHAAE

-375 LGALPPSVVQR
+375 LGALPRSVVER

-394 LDDLGGEDDALAL
+394 LDGLVGEDDALSL
-407 GKEILRDIIGE
+407 GKEILLEITSG
-418 RGPEDRR
+418 RGPEDTR

-440 LGRSVEA
+440 LAQSIEA

-456 FSLAQVALE
+456 YALAQVALE
-465 RASDA
+465 RATDA
-470 VEALEAISLD
+470 VEALEAIALD
-480 EAGDPRSAH
+480 EAGNPRSAR
-489 GRGSAAI
+489 GRGAATI

-515 LLSRRP
+515 LLARRP

-532 ELDGRLASA
+532 ELDGRLAA
-541 LLAGESIPFGGDGNP
+541 VLLEGEAIPFAGESNP
-556 PYLTLHQRKLR
+556 PHVTLHQRKLR
-567 ALLHLVDGETS
+567 ALLHLVDSETS
-578 DLEDDAEGRRRVQSR
+578 ELEEDAEGRQRVQNR
-593 LTTTCRALVGRLA
+593 LTTTCRALIKRLSD
-606 EERPAHPLRRA
+606 ERPLLPLRRA

-624 ALDALVRDGAADAA
+624 ALDALVRDGAVDPA

-677 DAERRISSADG
+677 ETERRIVGADG

-698 IVELPPDSSQRVEAL
+698 IVELPPDSSQRVEGL

-720 VRALSTIQD
+720 LRALSTIQD

-741 SPLTALEAAIDRLGQ
+741 SPLTALEAAIERLGQ
-756 LTTSAIRRFGETEEP
+756 LTTSALRRLGEPEEAEVDP
-771 PPAPSE
+771 EARPSSI
-777 EPTSS
+777 PS
-782 QGEAFP
+782 AFP
-788 LAVAADRARAPDA
+788 LAVAADRARELD
-801 VPANELR
+801 VDPAEELR
-808 PSIAAAVERAF
+808 PSIAATAERAF

-839 LPVDPLIDLTAPTD
+839 LPVDPPIDLTRPID
-853 PARQVEGR
+853 PARQLEGR

-892 TRIEERHDN
+892 TRSEERHDGSAQ
-901 RAERYAL
+901 RFAL

-920 LSETDFLKLFREEA
+920 LSETDFLQLFREEA
-934 GALLAIPEHQNL
+934 GALLAVPQHANL

-951 FDAATRPKPIL
+951 FDAGARPKPIL
-962 VMELVKGTR
+962 VMELVEGTR
-971 CDQLLGSRQ
+971 CDQLLGTKV

-1001 AVNVGHLDLKPS
+1001 SVNVGHLDLKPS
-1013 NVIMRDGKT
+1013 NVILRAGTT
-1022 PVLVDFGLAGRHL
+1022 PVLVDFGLAGRHT

-1048 IWIDPSKLG
+1048 IWIDPTKLG
-1057 SASALPADI
+1057 SVSALPADI

-1073 FEVLT
+1073 YEVVT
-1078 TVTLFDAP
+1078 TATLFDAP

-1092 AAHMMHDGNPKPIR
+1092 AAHMMHDGSPLPIR

-1115 GLARFLSRCLRRS
+1115 GFARFLTRCLRRS
-1128 AKDRATTTE
+1128 PKERATASE
-1137 LRIELRKIA
+1137 LRVELRKIA

-1152 EWPIR
+1152 PWPVSL
-1157 ID
+1157 DD